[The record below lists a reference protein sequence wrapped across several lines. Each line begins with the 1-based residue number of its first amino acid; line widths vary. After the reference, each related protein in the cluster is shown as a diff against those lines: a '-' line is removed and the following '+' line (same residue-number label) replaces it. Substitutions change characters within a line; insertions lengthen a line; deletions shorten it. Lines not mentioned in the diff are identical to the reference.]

1 MKPAISVLN
10 QYLSRIE
17 GDAVL
22 RLWVTSSG
30 KDKVFTSGAI
40 VNELGI
46 EIPCNSWNPGPSAV
60 ILNGAWWLTAGDMDF
75 I

>member
-1 MKPAISVLN
+1 MKPAISILK
-10 QYLSRIE
+10 QEFSE
-17 GDAVL
+17 GEGGAVL

-30 KDKVFTSGAI
+30 KDKVFTAGAI

-46 EIPCNSWNPGPSAV
+46 EIPCNSWNPGPSAEM
-60 ILNGAWWLTAGDMDF
+60 LYGAWWLTAGDMDF